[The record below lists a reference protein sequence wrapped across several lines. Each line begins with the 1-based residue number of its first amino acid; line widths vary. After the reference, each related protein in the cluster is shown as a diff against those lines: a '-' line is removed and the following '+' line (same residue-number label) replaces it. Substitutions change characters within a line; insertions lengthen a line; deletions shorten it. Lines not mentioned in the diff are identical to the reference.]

1 MLKSIVVFRECKDEI
16 NNLIVGKNPENLSQL
31 SLSCHFNIDHDDL
44 IEILKKANG
53 NYVEQYTF
61 IMNMA
66 SESDYMNVFRGA
78 KFYYLDRN
86 YKYDVDKILP
96 VFMNYKFFEKDKI
109 NIAKNI
115 LRFLRHSNRK
125 KIIFKKNI

>member
-1 MLKSIVVFRECKDEI
+1 M
-16 NNLIVGKNPENLSQL
+16 SQL

-44 IEILKKANG
+44 IEILKKTNG

-86 YKYDVDKILP
+86 YKCDVDKILP
-96 VFMNYKFFEKDKI
+96 VFMKYKFFENDKI
-109 NIAKNI
+109 NIVKNI